1 MSLKVPGTVMPLRDR
16 RMLLRWLAGWLSL
29 ALVTAAPPVGAKDV
43 QVAVAANFAA
53 PMQHIAA
60 EFAKDT
66 KHDPIVVT
74 GATGTL
80 YAQIR
85 NGAPFEVLL
94 AADAETPKKLVA
106 EGLAVP
112 GSTFTYALG
121 RLVLW
126 GAQPHFV
133 DSAGEVLLR
142 GHFRYIAIANPTLA
156 PYGAAAIEVID
167 ALGLSDSLQP
177 KLLSG
182 ESVAQVAQFVATG
195 NAELGFVALSQVVA
209 PGQGVVGSYWLVP
222 TRLYSPI
229 RQDAVLL
236 ERGANNPAARAL
248 CAYLNSAKARD
259 LIRSFGYALE

>member
-1 MSLKVPGTVMPLRDR
+1 MLRRRFAGLLLFALLTV
-16 RMLLRWLAGWLSL
+16 
-29 ALVTAAPPVGAKDV
+29 AAPVRAADV
-43 QVAVAANFAA
+43 QVAVATNFAG
-53 PMQHIAA
+53 PMQRIAA

-66 KHDPIVVT
+66 KHNAIVVT

-94 AADAETPKKLVA
+94 AADARTPKKLEA

-126 GAQPHFV
+126 SAQPDFV
-133 DSAGEVLLR
+133 DGAGEVLSR
-142 GHFRYIAIANPTLA
+142 GRFQHVAIANPTLA

-167 ALGLSDSLQP
+167 ALGLSDSLRP

-195 NAELGFVALSQVVA
+195 NAELGFVALSQVAA
-209 PGQGVVGSYWLVP
+209 PGQRVVGSYWLVP
-222 TRLYSPI
+222 ARLYSPI
-229 RQDAVLL
+229 RQEALL
-236 ERGANNPAARAL
+236 LQRGANNQAARAI
-248 CAYLNSAKARD
+248 CEYLKSAKARD
-259 LIRSFGYALE
+259 LIRSYGYALE

>member
-1 MSLKVPGTVMPLRDR
+1 MTIP
-16 RMLLRWLAGWLSL
+16 RWLTGLLFL
-29 ALVTAAPPVGAKDV
+29 ALLTAAAPVRATDV
-43 QVAVAANFAA
+43 QVAVASNFAV

-66 KHDPIVVT
+66 KQNAIVVT

-94 AADAETPKKLVA
+94 AADAATPRKLET

-112 GSTFTYALG
+112 GSIFTYAVG

-126 GAQPHFV
+126 SAQPDFV
-133 DSAGEVLLR
+133 DAAGDVLRR
-142 GHFRYIAIANPTLA
+142 GHFRHVAIANPALA

-167 ALGLSDSLQP
+167 ALGLADSLRP

-209 PGQGVVGSYWLVP
+209 PGQAVAGSYWLVP

-229 RQDAVLL
+229 EQDAVLL
-236 ERGANNPAARAL
+236 QRGATNPAARAL
-248 CAYLNSAKARD
+248 CEYLRSTKARD
-259 LIRSFGYALE
+259 LIRSYGYALE